1 MTGREMT
8 LAVRTVVLQR
18 KPPSEERGSERLL
31 STRRT
36 VALLSFI
43 GLVEV
48 AWIGLLAELLY
59 RAV

>member
-8 LAVRTVVLQR
+8 LALRTVVLPR
-18 KPPSEERGSERLL
+18 KPVSEERGSERLL

-48 AWIGLLAELLY
+48 AWIGLLFELVY

>member
-8 LAVRTVVLQR
+8 LAVRSVVLPR
-18 KPPSEERGSERLL
+18 KPLSEERGSERLL

-36 VALLSFI
+36 VALVSLI

-48 AWIGLLAELLY
+48 VWIGLLFELVY